1 LGAVTSK
8 KVIARREGAMPAN
21 IIVVDDEEIMRDL
34 IETSLT
40 RLGHRVRACRNGA
53 EALVALSKD
62 PADLMVSDLKM
73 PGMTGLELAEKAMA
87 QDSALAVIL
96 MTAYGTVENA
106 VQAMKLGVQD
116 FIEKP
121 FQIEMLEHT
130 VAQVLQM
137 RRLRDENLR
146 LRQALENRHR
156 LVGGEGPISD
166 LLHTIGEVA
175 ESNSTVLILGE
186 SGTGKELLAHA
197 LHLRSRRAA
206 GPFIKINCAA
216 IPDNLLESELFG
228 HEKGAYTG
236 ALRTR
241 VGRFELADGGTLLL
255 DEIGEMPLAAQSK
268 LLRVLQERIV
278 TKVGSNEEVPVDVR
292 IVCTT
297 HRDLEDEVR
306 QGRFR
311 EDLFYR
317 LNVIPLKVPPLR
329 ARKGDLDALA
339 AHFIEKYNAEDGYQV
354 SGLSEAASAR
364 LKAHAWPGNVR
375 ELENVVHR
383 AVVFAKAG
391 LLEPPHLRM
400 DSISATPALEDD
412 VETLSPGMSV
422 AEAEKQLILKTL
434 EACQQNRTKA
444 AEMLDISIRTLRN
457 KLNEYKL
464 QP

>member
-1 LGAVTSK
+1 MTQGTS
-8 KVIARREGAMPAN
+8 

-34 IETSLT
+34 IETSLS

-53 EALVALSKD
+53 EALAALAKER
-62 PADLMVSDLKM
+62 ADLMVSDLKM
-73 PGMTGLELAEKAMA
+73 PGMTGLELAEKALA
-87 QDSALAVIL
+87 QDAGLSVIL

-121 FQIEMLEHT
+121 FQIEMMEHT

-137 RRLRDENLR
+137 RGLRDENAR
-146 LRQALENRHR
+146 LRRALENRHR
-156 LVGGEGPISD
+156 IVGEGGPIAE
-166 LLHTIGEVA
+166 LLRTIGEVA

-197 LHLRSRRAA
+197 LHLRSRRSG
-206 GPFIKINCAA
+206 GPFVKINCAA

-268 LLRVLQERIV
+268 LLRVLQERTV

-297 HRDLEDEVR
+297 HRDLEEEVR

-317 LNVIPLKVPPLR
+317 LNVIPLKVPALR
-329 ARKGDLDALA
+329 ARIGDIAHLA
-339 AHFIEKYNAEDGYQV
+339 THFIEKYNAEDGYQV
-354 SGLSEAASAR
+354 SGISEAAAER
-364 LKAHAWPGNVR
+364 LQAHGWPGNVR
-375 ELENVVHR
+375 ELENVIHR
-383 AVVFAKAG
+383 AVVFAKSG
-391 LLEPPHLRM
+391 LLEPAHLRM
-400 DSISATPALEDD
+400 DSVSPAAAPEFEGERL
-412 VETLSPGMSV
+412 LPGMSV
-422 AEAEKQLILKTL
+422 ADAEKQLILKTL